1 MKNFWFAQPRRL
13 LKLVWRR
20 SVMMFCIGITLATV
34 GGYGQ
39 AIALT
44 PKNYD
49 ELEFPPLPEITLP
62 EYERYELANGMVIYL
77 MEDHKLPL
85 VSGSAIIRTGSRYEP
100 ADHVGLAG
108 ITGIVMRS
116 GGTTEHP
123 ADELNE
129 ILEQRAAS
137 IETGI
142 GGSSG
147 SAGFSAL
154 KEDFDL
160 VFDLFAEVL
169 QQPAFPQDKLDLAK
183 QQTRGGIARRN
194 DQPDAIASREFN
206 KLIYGEDSP
215 YARTV
220 EYSTLANID
229 REDLVEFYD
238 TYIRPDQ
245 MILGIVGDIDVAA
258 TKAMIEENFGR
269 WENPTTTPDLTP
281 PNVAPT
287 AALGQAFLVNQPQ
300 LTQSSILVG
309 HQGGQLDSPDYPQLR
324 VMNGVISGF
333 GGRLFNE
340 IRSRQG
346 LAYSVYGVWSPRYD
360 YDGVF
365 ISGGSTRSDATIP
378 FLQSLKAEI
387 NKIRETPITEEELSN
402 AKESILNSFV
412 FNFQD
417 PGQTLS
423 RLMRYEYYDYPEDFI
438 FQYQQGVKA
447 TTIEDVQRVAQTYLR
462 PEDLTVLVVGNAA
475 EIDPPLSELY
485 SEVTELDV
493 TIPEAPE
500 TE

>member
-1 MKNFWFAQPRRL
+1 MKSSWFVQPRRL
-13 LKLVWRR
+13 FKVFWRR
-20 SVMMFCIGITLATV
+20 SLMMFCVGLTVATV
-34 GGYGQ
+34 GGYAP

-44 PKNYD
+44 PKDYD

-62 EYERYELANGMVIYL
+62 DYERYELDNGMVIYL
-77 MEDHKLPL
+77 IEDHKLPL
-85 VSGSAIIRTGSRYEP
+85 VGGSAIIRTGSRYEP

-108 ITGIVMRS
+108 ITGTVMRS
-116 GGTTEHP
+116 GGTVDHP

-147 SAGFSAL
+147 SASFGAL
-154 KEDFDL
+154 KEDFEL

-169 QQPAFPQDKLDLAK
+169 RQPAFPQDKLDLAK
-183 QQTRGGIARRN
+183 SQTTGGIARRN
-194 DQPDAIASREFN
+194 DQPDEIASREFS
-206 KLIYGEDSP
+206 KLIYGENSP

-220 EYSTLANID
+220 EYDTLANIERD
-229 REDLVEFYD
+229 DLVQFYD

-258 TKAMIEENFGR
+258 TKAMIEENFGS
-269 WENPTTTPDLTP
+269 WGNPTAAPELTP
-281 PNVAPT
+281 PAVALPET
-287 AALGQAFLVNQPQ
+287 LGQAFFVDQPQ
-300 LTQSSILVG
+300 LTQSNILVG
-309 HQGGQLDSPDYPQLR
+309 HQGGQLSNPDYPQIA
-324 VMNGVISGF
+324 VMNGVINGF

-360 YDGVF
+360 YDGLF
-365 ISGGSTRSDATIP
+365 IAGGSTRSDATVS
-378 FLQSLKAEI
+378 FLQALKTEI
-387 NKIRETPITEEELSN
+387 QTIREAPITEEELFN

-417 PGQTLS
+417 PSQTLS

-438 FQYQQGVKA
+438 FQYQRGVKA
-447 TTIEDVQRVAQTYLR
+447 TTIEDVQRVAETYLK
-462 PEDLTVLVVGNAA
+462 PEELTVLVVGNSN
-475 EIDPPLSELY
+475 EINPPLNDLFGDM
-485 SEVTELDV
+485 TELDI
-493 TIPEAPE
+493 TIPEPSAN
-500 TE
+500 